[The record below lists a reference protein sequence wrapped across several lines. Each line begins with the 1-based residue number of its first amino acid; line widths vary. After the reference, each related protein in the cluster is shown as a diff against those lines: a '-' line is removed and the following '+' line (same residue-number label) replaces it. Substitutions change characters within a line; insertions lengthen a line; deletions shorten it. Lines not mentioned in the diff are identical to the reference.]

1 MTMVIS
7 VSTCPKIPTV
17 ILLYSVCAKFLDS
30 MSANFLF
37 LGFFP
42 VPVVIFIGV
51 PEEVCDVFLFLF
63 LFSCCDISICVFG
76 AVFICL
82 LL

>member
-1 MTMVIS
+1 MCQV
-7 VSTCPKIPTV
+7 
-17 ILLYSVCAKFLDS
+17 
-30 MSANFLF
+30 
-37 LGFFP
+37 LGFHERQFFVPGFFFP